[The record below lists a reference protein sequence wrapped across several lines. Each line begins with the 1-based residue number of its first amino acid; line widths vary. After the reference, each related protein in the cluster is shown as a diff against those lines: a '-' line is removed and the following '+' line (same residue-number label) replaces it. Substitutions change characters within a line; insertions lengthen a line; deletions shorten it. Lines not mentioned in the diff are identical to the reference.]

1 MYNHI
6 RNIWFFDILRWIYI
20 NIKYIIY
27 TYTMT
32 RITNIDLI
40 YTTIIISSCYCT
52 WENSHIH
59 IYNVFKIIWS
69 SITSTRSVAS
79 FHTRIACKLLVC
91 MMYIN
96 KSVCLFYEQRV
107 ESDVYNTILK
117 DHIPCI
123 GTAPRTY
130 FLWLS
135 LNEVLNAFAG
145 LIPFAYK

>member
-20 NIKYIIY
+20 NIKFIIY

-96 KSVCLFYEQRV
+96 KSVCLFYEQRLWNLMFIIQYWKITYRALELHHV
-107 ESDVYNTILK
+107 
-117 DHIPCI
+117 
-123 GTAPRTY
+123 RT
-130 FLWLS
+130 S
-135 LNEVLNAFAG
+135 SG
-145 LIPFAYK
+145 SP